1 MEQYQIRTVNT
12 IVISNLADSKLL
24 KLYRYYKTFYKE
36 LNKLLSSIDLK
47 KDDKFKDYAVK
58 IEEIK
63 VSMRAEIKKRGL
75 LVGK

>member
-1 MEQYQIRTVNT
+1 MEQYQSRTGKA
-12 IVISNLADSKLL
+12 IVISNLDDSQLL
-24 KLYRYYKTFYKE
+24 KFYRYYKTFYKE
-36 LNKLLSSIDLK
+36 LSKLLSSIDLK